1 MLSRTADSLFWMARY
16 MERAENAAR
25 LLDVGMRMALT
36 PLDDA
41 VRSVEWRSAL
51 IAAGCEEGF
60 FQKHE
65 RATAETA
72 LHYIA
77 CEPSNPSSI
86 LACLD
91 TARRNARGVR
101 AAVTADVW
109 EAVNDTWHEA
119 RRLAPQDFSV
129 DRVRPFLDWVK
140 SRSQLFGGAVANTM
154 LRTDAYWFVQLG
166 ACLERAD
173 NTARILDVKYHV
185 LLPDYAQVGGGLDH
199 LQWTAILR
207 AVSARR
213 AYHYVYR
220 SRVQPW
226 LVAELLILRPE
237 MPRSLMSCLNRT
249 TGYLDALG
257 RAYGDRGEC
266 HRRAGRMHSRLRY
279 AKVDEIIE
287 AGLHEFLTEFIEENE
302 ALGGDIA
309 HQYLS

>member
-36 PLDDA
+36 PMDDD

-60 FQKHE
+60 FQKHA

-77 CEPSNPSSI
+77 CEPGNPSSI
-86 LACLD
+86 IACLD

-154 LRTDAYWFVQLG
+154 LRTDAYWFDQLG

-257 RAYGDRGEC
+257 RAYGDRG
-266 HRRAGRMHSRLRY
+266 
-279 AKVDEIIE
+279 
-287 AGLHEFLTEFIEENE
+287 
-302 ALGGDIA
+302 
-309 HQYLS
+309 